1 MALPIQAAPKYKTTL
16 PVSKRDVEYRPF
28 LVKEQKILLIA
39 QETENQEQIVAA
51 VKNLILSVTEG
62 EVDPND
68 LTAVDMEWLFLKV
81 RAVSIGESSKISVK
95 CEQCDFSTPVEL
107 NLNDVVVEGE
117 IAEDNRIM
125 LNDFV
130 GVRVNLPNMKVL
142 EKISSLPQSEQLFGI
157 LKSSIEMIFDQDN
170 VYYTNEIE
178 PEDLDDFIDS
188 LTFQQLSNLGEYF
201 DNAPRL
207 VTDINYT
214 CGDCGKQNSK
224 ELTGLQ
230 NFF

>member
-1 MALPIQAAPKYKTTL
+1 MALPIQAAPKYKTVL
-16 PVSKRDVEYRPF
+16 PVSKKTVEYRPF

-39 QETENQEQIVAA
+39 QETEDQEQIVSS
-51 VKNLILSVTEG
+51 VKNLLLSVTEG
-62 EVDPND
+62 EVDPNN

-95 CEQCDFSTPVEL
+95 CGHCDFSTPVEL
-107 NLNDVVVEGE
+107 DLNDVVVEGE
-117 IAEDNRIM
+117 VPEDNRIM
-125 LNDFV
+125 LSDIV
-130 GVRVNLPNMKVL
+130 GVKVSLPTMTVL
-142 EKISSLPQSEQLFGI
+142 EKVSSLPQSEQLFGL
-157 LKSSIEMIFDQDN
+157 LKSSIEMIFDQEN
-170 VYYTNEIE
+170 VYYVSEIE

-207 VTDINYT
+207 VIDVSFQ
-214 CGDCGKQNSK
+214 CGDCGKQNTK
-224 ELTGLQ
+224 ELQGLQ